1 MRVKIKICGVTNIGD
16 ALLAESL
23 GADFIGLVFA
33 DGSPRCVSET
43 AAKEIAGALTTAK
56 AVGVF
61 VQHSRDETERI
72 AEECGL
78 WGVQHYT
85 YFPEGFWGPHYIYAL
100 RLGAPDQPQDFSS
113 LNCDYM
119 LIDSYDEKQHGGTG
133 KTFDWAELPAAIPRA
148 RVFLAGGLGPHNIC
162 AAARENTFSLDLSS
176 SVEARPGKK
185 DPAKLKKLFT
195 NLKNCEGEGQ

>member
-1 MRVKIKICGVTNIGD
+1 MRPKVKICGITNLGD

-23 GADFIGLVFA
+23 GADFIGFVFA
-33 DGSPRCVSET
+33 EKSPRRVTET
-43 AAKEIAGALTTAK
+43 AAKEISAALTTAR

-61 VQHSRDETERI
+61 VEHSRDETERI

-78 WGVQHYT
+78 WGVQHYS

-100 RLGAPDQPQDFSS
+100 RLGAPAMPQDFSS
-113 LNCDYM
+113 LKCDYM

-133 KTFDWAELPAAIPRA
+133 KTFDWSELPSGISRA

-162 AAARENTFSLDLSS
+162 AAAREKTFSLDLSS

-185 DPAKLKKLFT
+185 DPAKLKQVFT
-195 NLKNCEGEGQ
+195 NLNNCEG